1 MSFST
6 AAIGRK
12 MTKDEARLRAEYDLT
27 YREIV
32 RKLKASAKQENDEKN
47 TKKKDIE
54 PYLCI
59 THGFFRCFCRSLKPF
74 AHLQTI
80 ITNL

>member
-32 RKLKASAKQENDEKN
+32 RKLKARAKQENDEKN

-54 PYLCI
+54 P
-59 THGFFRCFCRSLKPF
+59 
-74 AHLQTI
+74 
-80 ITNL
+80 

>member
-1 MSFST
+1 
-6 AAIGRK
+6 

-32 RKLKASAKQENDEKN
+32 RRLSRQAANQEDDKKN

-54 PYLCI
+54 P
-59 THGFFRCFCRSLKPF
+59 
-74 AHLQTI
+74 
-80 ITNL
+80 